1 MRLVEA
7 KAVVE
12 KLHVN
17 IGKIMQ
23 PFDRRVKEF
32 IIVPKGQKEFDM
44 MFRDI
49 IENKKSFEQAIQP
62 YKDFVTVIVY
72 FDTTTSEK
80 GASYCDYEY
89 FIQVNNIKLDI

>member
-1 MRLVEA
+1 MELNEA

-12 KLHVN
+12 KLHVY
-17 IGKIMQ
+17 IGKAMK
-23 PFDRRVKEF
+23 PFDRAVREF
-32 IIVPKGQKEFDM
+32 IIVPKEQKEFDM

-49 IENKKSFEQAIQP
+49 IENKKSFEQAIEP

-72 FDTTTSEK
+72 FETSPSEK

-89 FIQVNNIKLDI
+89 FLQINNIKLDI